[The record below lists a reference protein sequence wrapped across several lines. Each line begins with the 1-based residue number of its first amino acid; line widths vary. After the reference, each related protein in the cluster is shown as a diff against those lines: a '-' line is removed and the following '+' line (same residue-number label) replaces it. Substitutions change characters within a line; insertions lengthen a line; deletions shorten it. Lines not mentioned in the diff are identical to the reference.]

1 MKKLNFKIAVAF
13 LFFVMSGMAVNAQNK
28 NNKYNNNNN
37 HNNNNAGSWRI
48 LGTMQATHNG
58 DHDAMEIKG
67 PHDSY
72 RKLKIKVRNSPVNIQ
87 KMVVRYEDGR
97 PKEIDLRS
105 EIKEGGESRVIDL
118 QGGKRKLKAIDFWY
132 DTKGFLN
139 GKAELTIF
147 GMK

>member
-1 MKKLNFKIAVAF
+1 MKNLHLNLVLAF
-13 LFFVMSGMAVNAQNK
+13 LFLVMSNVAINAQNR
-28 NNKYNNNNN
+28 NNNHNNN

-97 PKEIDLRS
+97 PEEINLRS

-118 QGGKRKLKAIDFWY
+118 QGGKRKIKAIDFWY

>member
-13 LFFVMSGMAVNAQNK
+13 LFFVMSCITLNAQNR
-28 NNKYNNNNN
+28 NNNYN
-37 HNNNNAGSWRI
+37 NNNNAGSWRI

-58 DHDAMEIKG
+58 DHDAMEITGK
-67 PHDSY
+67 HDSF
-72 RKLKIKVRNSPVNIQ
+72 RKLKIKVRNSTVNIQ
-87 KMVVRYEDGR
+87 RMVVRYEDGK
-97 PKEIDLRS
+97 PEEINLRS

-118 QGGKRKLKAIDFWY
+118 QGGKRRIKAIDFWY

>member
-1 MKKLNFKIAVAF
+1 MKKASLKIILAML
-13 LFFVMSGMAVNAQNK
+13 LFTSSVVLQAQNH
-28 NNKYNNNNN
+28 NNHNNNN

-58 DHDAMEIKG
+58 DHDALEITG

-87 KMVVRYEDGR
+87 RMVVRYEDGKPEEINTR
-97 PKEIDLRS
+97 NEIPKD
-105 EIKEGGESRVIDL
+105 GESRVIDL
-118 QGGKRKLKAIDFWY
+118 QGGKRRLKAIDFWY

-139 GKAELTIF
+139 GKAELTIL

>member
-1 MKKLNFKIAVAF
+1 MKKASLKIILAL
-13 LFFVMSGMAVNAQNK
+13 LFFATSGFVLQAQNR
-28 NNKYNNNNN
+28 NNNYNNNNN
-37 HNNNNAGSWRI
+37 HNNNAGSWRI

-58 DHDAMEIKG
+58 DHDALEIKG

-87 KMVVRYEDGR
+87 RMVVRYEDGKPEEINTR
-97 PKEIDLRS
+97 NEIPKD
-105 EIKEGGESRVIDL
+105 GESRVIDL
-118 QGGKRKLKAIDFWY
+118 QGGKRKIKAIDFWY

-139 GKAELTIF
+139 GKAELTIL